1 MNTALL
7 QLAEL
12 SRLYGS
18 DPDYVFLGGGNTS
31 VKIGNVMYI
40 KPSGAALATIQPE
53 QFLALDRTALQDIL
67 RFDTAALDS
76 AAREAAVK
84 DALSA
89 AVRPCHAGRP
99 SVEALAHHLLEYQ
112 FVVHLHPTAVN
123 GLTCARDGK
132 TACRRIFPDALW
144 LDYCDPGCTLSR
156 VLEQALNAA
165 RAERGRQPQVIF
177 LQNHGVFVGADTPAG
192 IQQIYAD
199 LMQTLAAVYQ
209 QAGISGELNFAPTNP
224 DVVKEAAPAL
234 RTLLADPDGNRALVH
249 CLGRHP
255 AFAGPLT
262 PDHIVNAKSFAFSG
276 PASRAAISAY
286 QQEHGCLPKVVC
298 LSDDQTLFAV
308 GSTLK
313 DALGVQTTLENAL
326 RIEKFSAAFGG
337 PRYLAP
343 AEYAFIENWEAE
355 SYRRQAAAS
364 GAGLGRLQQRV
375 CVVTGGAQGFGLG
388 IAEYLAANGA
398 VVVIADLNGEGAA
411 AAAEQIC
418 AQYGSGRAC
427 AVTVNIA
434 DEASVAAMF
443 ESIVMMC
450 GGVDLLVANAGV
462 LKAGSVLEMT
472 KKDWDFV
479 TNINYTGYFL
489 CVKHAARIMARQIVD
504 GAGRWSDIVQINSK
518 SGLEGSIKN
527 GAYAGSKF
535 GGIGLTQSFA
545 KELVEQC
552 IKVNSIC
559 PGNYYDGPLW
569 SDPEKG
575 LFVQY
580 LATGKVP
587 GAKTVA
593 EVRSFY
599 ENKVPL
605 RRGCLPA
612 DVAKAIIYCVE
623 QDYETGQAIPVT
635 GGQVMLH

>member
-7 QLAEL
+7 QIAEL

-31 VKIGNVMYI
+31 VKIGNMMYI

-53 QFLALDRTALQDIL
+53 QFLAMDRTALQDIL
-67 RFDTAALDS
+67 HLDTTSMDS
-76 AAREAAVK
+76 VTREAAVK

-89 AVRPCHAGRP
+89 AVRPYNAGRP

-112 FVVHLHPTAVN
+112 FVVHLHPTTVN
-123 GLTCARDGK
+123 GLTCGRDGK
-132 TACRRIFPDALW
+132 VACRRLFPDALW
-144 LDYCDPGCTLSR
+144 LDYCDPGCTLSK

-165 RAERGRQPQVIF
+165 RAERGRQPQVVF
-177 LQNHGVFVGADTPAG
+177 LQNHGVFVGADTTAE

-199 LMQTLAAVYQ
+199 MLKTLAAVYQ
-209 QAGISGELNFAPTNP
+209 QAGINGELDFAPA
-224 DVVKEAAPAL
+224 DMGVVSKAAPAL
-234 RTLLADPDGNRALVH
+234 RTLLADQGGNRALVH

-276 PASRAAISAY
+276 PANRAAISAY
-286 QQEHGCLPKVVC
+286 QQQHGCLPKVVC

-313 DALGVQTTLENAL
+313 EALGVQTTLENAL
-326 RIEKFSAAFGG
+326 KIEKYSAAFGG
-337 PRYLAP
+337 PRYLTP
-343 AEYAFIENWEAE
+343 AEYTFIENWEAE
-355 SYRRQAAAS
+355 SYRRQVAS
-364 GAGLGRLQQRV
+364 ATGLGRLQQRV

-398 VVVIADLNGEGAA
+398 IVVIADLNGEGAA
-411 AAAEQIC
+411 AAAQQLC
-418 AQYGSGRAC
+418 DQYGSGQAR

-434 DEASVAAMF
+434 DEESVAAMF
-443 ESIVMMC
+443 ESVVMMC

-462 LKAGSVLEMT
+462 LRAGSVLEMT

-504 GAGRWSDIVQINSK
+504 GVGRWSDIVQVNSK
-518 SGLEGSIKN
+518 SGLEGSLKN

-552 IKVNSIC
+552 IKVNSVC

-587 GAKTVA
+587 GAKTVD